1 MKHNRIKIQG
11 VIIMIFKKKEKIKVV
26 VNENEFSIIIKSL
39 NELRNFLIINSI
51 PTESVDEI
59 LLKINE

>member
-1 MKHNRIKIQG
+1 
-11 VIIMIFKKKEKIKVV
+11 MIFKKKEKIKVV

-59 LLKINE
+59 LLKVNE